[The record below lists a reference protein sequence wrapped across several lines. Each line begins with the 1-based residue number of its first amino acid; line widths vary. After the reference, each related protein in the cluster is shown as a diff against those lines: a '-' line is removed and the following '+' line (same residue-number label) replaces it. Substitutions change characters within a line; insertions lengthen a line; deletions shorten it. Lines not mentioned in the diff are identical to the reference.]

1 MKKNASSMRRSSR
14 PPASAA
20 CPQSNLHRTR
30 RDMTVASWE
39 AVYQQN
45 PIIVGGGDIPIEKL
59 RVHQLVSKFGCIIMR
74 KA

>member
-1 MKKNASSMRRSSR
+1 
-14 PPASAA
+14 
-20 CPQSNLHRTR
+20 
-30 RDMTVASWE
+30 MTVASWE